1 MCTIFTKKNNCSN
14 LKIIVIKVKIV
25 MNILVDG
32 LVYSQEEYP
41 EKISSYV
48 NAVVQPNDA
57 VMMNIC
63 LFIVSEFGI

>member
-32 LVYSQEEYP
+32 MYSQEEYP
-41 EKISSYV
+41 EKISSDV
-48 NAVVQPNDA
+48 NAVVQREDA
-57 VMMNIC
+57 AMMNIC